1 MESTK
6 TIISKSTTQ
15 SIREDIQY
23 IDIISGYVAV
33 NRKVFVDGKLM
44 AEDEYIS
51 TSKSAMSESGFISLK
66 PDLPPVMPRLY
77 DKAII
82 EALRT
87 TPYYD
92 MHFKNYVKVKPFT
105 ILRGHPLTDYELLF
119 RDDNN
124 YTISD
129 LDGEPLPNA
138 IMFNGIVDSLTSE
151 LYNLRKVGYIL
162 KHRNDIVFKYKD
174 DSENIFAS
182 VYPNNLFAEK
192 GNVKKVETIIP
203 FMWVPSNKEDWR
215 KYVAFCK
222 ETSVLDGIKREYV
235 DDKAYVLSNILGLD
249 VARKDY

>member
-1 MESTK
+1 MENTK
-6 TIISKSTTQ
+6 TIISRSTTR

-33 NRKVFVDGKLM
+33 NRKVYVDENLV

-51 TSKSAMSESGFISLK
+51 TSKNMTLESGFISLQ
-66 PDLPPVMPRLY
+66 PDVPPSTPRLY
-77 DKAII
+77 DKNIV

-92 MHFKNYVKVKPFT
+92 MHFKNYEKNKPFSV
-105 ILRGHPLTDYELLF
+105 LREHPLTDYELLF

-151 LYNLRKVGYIL
+151 LYNLRKAGYIL

-174 DSENIFAS
+174 DSENIFTA
-182 VYPNNLFAEK
+182 VLPNNLFGEK
-192 GNVKKVETIIP
+192 GDTKKVETIIP
-203 FMWVPSNKEDWR
+203 FMWVPSNNEDWR

-222 ETSVLDGIKREYV
+222 ETSALDGIKREYV

>member
-33 NRKVFVDGKLM
+33 NRKVFVDEKLVS
-44 AEDEYIS
+44 EEEYIS
-51 TSKSAMSESGFISLK
+51 TSENTITESGLISLK
-66 PDLPPVMPRLY
+66 PSLSPSMPRLY

-92 MHFKNYVKVKPFT
+92 MKFKDYEKAEPFT
-105 ILRGHPLTDYELLF
+105 VLREHPLTDYELLF

-138 IMFNGIVDSLTSE
+138 IMFNGIADSLTSE

-174 DSENIFAS
+174 NSENIFAS
-182 VYPNNLFAEK
+182 VVPNNLFVEK
-192 GNVKKVETIIP
+192 GDTKKVETIIP
-203 FMWVPSNKEDWR
+203 FMWVPSNKKDWR
-215 KYVAFCK
+215 KYMAFCK
-222 ETSVLDGIKREYV
+222 ETSALDGIKREYV

-249 VARKDY
+249 VAKKDY